1 MSETFNSHSNETNAA
16 NSEAQQLLDTF
27 WQRETERIRNL
38 DPVIIFNYY

>member
-27 WQRETERIRNL
+27 WQREVDSIRNL
-38 DPVIIFNYY
+38 NPVLTF